1 MIESNRR
8 KMLMVPPARRWFKS
22 LFTTRSAVALVT
34 LLLVDVV
41 FIQLDRMYLQGRL
54 PEMFS
59 FDSESGYA
67 ELYQNGKEF
76 AVTLLTLAC
85 LVTTR
90 EPLYGCWLGIFSYV
104 FLDDTFQIHERLGAW
119 VSQRFA
125 LAGPFGLRGDDIG
138 ELMVS
143 AAAGAIVCV
152 ALIGAW
158 RRSTQD
164 ARRVSLVLIALL
176 FALGFFG
183 IVMDMLHV
191 VMTGTWEYRLGIV
204 EDGGEM
210 LVVTTVLWFLYMTC
224 RAPSSIIS
232 ESA

>member
-1 MIESNRR
+1 
-8 KMLMVPPARRWFKS
+8 MLMIPPARRWFKS
-22 LFTTRSAVALVT
+22 LFTVRSASALLT
-34 LLLVDVV
+34 LLLIDVV

-76 AVTLLTLAC
+76 AMMLLTLGC
-85 LVTTR
+85 VVTSG
-90 EPLYGCWLGIFSYV
+90 EPLYVCWLGVFSYV
-104 FLDDTFQIHERLGAW
+104 FLDDTFQVHERLGAW
-119 VSQRFA
+119 VSHRFA
-125 LAGPFGLRGDDIG
+125 LAGPFGLRGDDVG
-138 ELMVS
+138 ELVVS
-143 AAAGAIVCV
+143 AAAGLIVCV
-152 ALIGAW
+152 ALIAAW
-158 RRSTQD
+158 RRSSQD
-164 ARRVSLVLIALL
+164 ARRVSVVLIALL

-191 VMTGTWEYRLGIV
+191 VMAGTWEYRLGII

-210 LVVTTVLWFLYMTC
+210 LVVTTVLWFLYMTW
-224 RAPSSIIS
+224 RASSSIIN

>member
-1 MIESNRR
+1 
-8 KMLMVPPARRWFKS
+8 MLMIASARRWFKS
-22 LFTTRSAVALVT
+22 FFTVRSVVALVT
-34 LLLVDVV
+34 LLLIDVV

-54 PEMFS
+54 PGVFS

-67 ELYQNGKEF
+67 ELYQNTKEF
-76 AVTLLTLAC
+76 VASILALAC
-85 LVTTR
+85 LLTSG

-125 LAGPFGLRGDDIG
+125 LAGPFGLRGVDIG
-138 ELMVS
+138 ELVVS
-143 AAAGAIVCV
+143 TVAGVIVCV
-152 ALIGAW
+152 SLIAAW
-158 RRSTQD
+158 RRSAQD

-176 FALGFFG
+176 VALGFFG
-183 IVMDMLHV
+183 IVMDTLHV

-210 LVVTTVLWFLYMTC
+210 IVVTTVLWFLYVTWRAMHGTA
-224 RAPSSIIS
+224 APSASGYRRD
-232 ESA
+232 